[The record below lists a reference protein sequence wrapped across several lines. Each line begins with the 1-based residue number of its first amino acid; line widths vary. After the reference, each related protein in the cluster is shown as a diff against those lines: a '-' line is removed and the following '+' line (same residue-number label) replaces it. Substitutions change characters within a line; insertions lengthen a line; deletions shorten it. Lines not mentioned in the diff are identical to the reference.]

1 MAIFRGSGGS
11 ISGQAESL
19 NLPVAIS
26 QGGTGAATAQVA
38 RNNLLPVQTSQSG
51 KYLITDGT
59 NVSWDDINIS
69 TSDITGTLAIAN
81 GGTGSTSDSAA
92 RTALG
97 LEIGTDIPALDGT
110 GATGEWAIDI
120 TGNAETVTDGVVT
133 TGTYDDPSWITGLSG
148 SKISGN
154 IAGNAANVT
163 GTVAVANGGTGAT
176 TAAGARTNVLPS
188 FTGNGGKV
196 LAVKSDA
203 SDVEYISAGVGTVT
217 SVAATVPTGF
227 AITGSPVTTSGT
239 LAIAFDTGYALPTTA
254 KQTEWDSAYTDR
266 LKWDGGATGLDA
278 STGRT
283 SLGLGTAATTD
294 ATAYATAAQG
304 ALADT
309 ALQSYTETDP
319 VYVAS
324 SWYST
329 TNNASNW
336 DTAYGWGNHASAG
349 YALDNA
355 VVKLTGDQT
364 VAGVKTFSS
373 TITGS
378 ISGNAGTVTNGVV
391 TTGSYADP
399 TWITSLAGSKVS
411 GNISGNAANVT
422 GTVAVANGGTG
433 ATTLTGYL
441 KGNGTSTVTASSTI
455 SGSDIDNGTINGGTY

>member
-38 RNNLLPVQTSQSG
+38 RNNLLPLQTSQSG
-51 KYLITDGT
+51 KFLTTDGT
-59 NVSWDDINIS
+59 DVSWDAVNIS
-69 TSDITGTLAIAN
+69 TGDITGTLTIAN
-81 GGTGSTSDSAA
+81 GGTGATSASAA

-97 LEIGTDIPALDGT
+97 LAIGTDIPALDGT

-120 TGNAETVTDGVVT
+120 TGDAD
-133 TGTYDDPSWITGLSG
+133 
-148 SKISGN
+148 
-154 IAGNAANVT
+154 NVT

-203 SDVEYISAGVGTVT
+203 SDIEYISAGVGTVT

-227 AITGSPVTTSGT
+227 AVAGSPITTSGT
-239 LAIAFDTGYALPTTA
+239 LAVTFASGYALPTTA
-254 KQTEWDSAYTDR
+254 KQTEWDTAYTDR
-266 LKWDGGATGLDA
+266 LKWDGGATGLTA

-304 ALADT
+304 TKADT

-324 SWYST
+324 SWYGT
-329 TNNASNW
+329 TNNSSNW
-336 DTAYGWGNHASAG
+336 NTAFGWGNHASAG

-355 VVKLTGDQT
+355 VVKLTTDQT
-364 VAGVKTFSS
+364 VAGTKTFSS

-399 TWITSLAGSKVS
+399 AWITSLAGSKVS
-411 GNISGNAANVT
+411 GNITGNAANVT

-441 KGNGTSTVTASSTI
+441 KGNGTSAVTASSTI

>member
-133 TGTYDDPSWITGLSG
+133 TGTYDDPSWITGLAG

-266 LKWDGGATGLDA
+266 LKWDGGATGLNA
-278 STGRT
+278 TTGRT

-399 TWITSLAGSKVS
+399 AWITSLAGSKVS

-441 KGNGTSTVTASSTI
+441 KGNGTSAVTASSTI

>member
-11 ISGQAESL
+11 IDGQTDSL

-26 QGGTGAATAQVA
+26 QGGTGATNASTAI
-38 RNNLLPVQTSQSG
+38 NNLVPSQASNG
-51 KYLITDGT
+51 NKYLKTNGT
-59 NVSWDDINIS
+59 VVSWDALDINS
-69 TSDITGTLAIAN
+69 GDITGTLPIAN
-81 GGTGSTSDSAA
+81 GGTSATSASTA

-97 LEIGTDIPALDGT
+97 LAIGTDIPALDGT
-110 GATGEWAIDI
+110 GATGEWSIDI
-120 TGNAETVTDGVVT
+120 TGNAGTATDGVVT
-133 TGTYDDPSWITGLSG
+133 TGSYSNPTWITALAG
-148 SKISGN
+148 SKITGN
-154 IAGNAANVT
+154 ITGNAANVT
-163 GTVAVANGGTGAT
+163 GTVAIANGGTGAT

-203 SDVEYISAGVGTVT
+203 SDVEYIVAGTGTVT

-227 AITGSPVTTSGT
+227 TVSGSPITTSGT
-239 LAIAFDTGYALPTTA
+239 LAVAFDTGYGLPTTA
-254 KQTEWDSAYTDR
+254 KQTEWDAAYTDR
-266 LKWDGGATGLDA
+266 LKWDGGATSLNA
-278 STGRT
+278 TTGRT

-304 ALADT
+304 AKADT

-329 TNNASNW
+329 TNNSTNW
-336 DTAYGWGNHASAG
+336 NTAYGWGNHASAG
-349 YALDNA
+349 YALDSA

-364 VAGVKTFSS
+364 VAGTKTFSS

-391 TTGSYADP
+391 TTGSYSDP
-399 TWITSLAGSKVS
+399 SWITSLAGSKIS
-411 GNISGNAANVT
+411 GNITGNAANVT

-441 KGNGTSTVTASSTI
+441 KGNGTSAVTASSTI
-455 SGSDIDNGTINGGTY
+455 SGSDINNGTINGGTY

>member
-133 TGTYDDPSWITGLSG
+133 TGTYDDPSWITGLAG

-266 LKWDGGATGLDA
+266 LKWDGGATGLNA
-278 STGRT
+278 TTGRT

-441 KGNGTSTVTASSTI
+441 KGNGTSAVTASSTI

>member
-11 ISGQAESL
+11 IDGQTDSL

-26 QGGTGAATAQVA
+26 QGGTGATDAATAI
-38 RNNLLPVQTSQSG
+38 NNLVPSQASNG
-51 KYLITDGT
+51 NKYLKTNGT
-59 NVSWDDINIS
+59 VVSWDALDINS
-69 TSDITGTLAIAN
+69 GDITGTLPIAN
-81 GGTGSTSDSAA
+81 GGTGSTTASTA

-97 LEIGTDIPALDGT
+97 LAIGTDIPALDGT
-110 GATGEWAIDI
+110 GATGTWTIDI
-120 TGNAETVTDGVVT
+120 TGNAATVTDGVVT
-133 TGTYDDPSWITGLSG
+133 TGTYSNPTWITELAG
-148 SKISGN
+148 SKINGN
-154 IAGNAANVT
+154 ISGDAANVT
-163 GTVAVANGGTGAT
+163 GTVAIVNGGTGAT

-203 SDVEYISAGVGTVT
+203 SDVEYITAGAGTVT
-217 SVAATVPTGF
+217 SVAASVPTGF
-227 AITGSPVTTSGT
+227 TVAGSPVTTSGT
-239 LAIAFDTGYALPTTA
+239 LAISFDTGYALPTTA
-254 KQTEWDSAYTDR
+254 KQTEWDTAYTDR

-294 ATAYATAAQG
+294 STAYATAAQG
-304 ALADT
+304 TNADT
-309 ALQSYTETDP
+309 A
-319 VYVAS
+319 
-324 SWYST
+324 YS
-329 TNNASNW
+329 
-336 DTAYGWGNHASAG
+336 WGNHAVAG

-364 VAGVKTFSS
+364 VAGTKTFSS
-373 TITGS
+373 TISGS
-378 ISGNAGTVTNGVV
+378 ITGNAGTVTNGVV

-399 TWITSLAGSKVS
+399 TWITSLSGSKVS

-441 KGNGTSTVTASSTI
+441 KGNGTSAVTASSTI
-455 SGSDIDNGTINGGTY
+455 SGSDINNGTINGGTY

>member
-11 ISGQAESL
+11 IDGQTDSL

-26 QGGTGAATAQVA
+26 QGGTGATDASTAI
-38 RNNLLPVQTSQSG
+38 NNLVPSQSSNG
-51 KYLITDGT
+51 NKYLKTDGT
-59 NVSWDDINIS
+59 AVSWDALDINS
-69 TSDITGTLAIAN
+69 GDITGTLPIAN
-81 GGTGSTSDSAA
+81 GGTSATTASAA

-97 LEIGTDIPALDGT
+97 LAIGTDIPALDGT

-133 TGTYDDPSWITGLSG
+133 TGTYDDPSWITGLAG
-148 SKISGN
+148 SKISGD
-154 IAGNAANVT
+154 ITGDAANVT
-163 GTVAVANGGTGAT
+163 GTVAIANGGTGAT

-196 LAVKSDA
+196 LAVKADA
-203 SDVEYISAGVGTVT
+203 SDVEYITAGAGTVT

-227 AITGSPVTTSGT
+227 TVSGSPVTASGT
-239 LAIAFDTGYALPTTA
+239 LAFAFDTGYGLPTTA
-254 KQTEWDSAYTDR
+254 KQTEWD
-266 LKWDGGATGLDA
+266 
-278 STGRT
+278 
-283 SLGLGTAATTD
+283 TT
-294 ATAYATAAQG
+294 
-304 ALADT
+304 
-309 ALQSYTETDP
+309 
-319 VYVAS
+319 
-324 SWYST
+324 
-329 TNNASNW
+329 
-336 DTAYGWGNHASAG
+336 YGWGNHASAG
-349 YALDNA
+349 YALDNT

-441 KGNGTSTVTASSTI
+441 KGNGTSAVTASSTI